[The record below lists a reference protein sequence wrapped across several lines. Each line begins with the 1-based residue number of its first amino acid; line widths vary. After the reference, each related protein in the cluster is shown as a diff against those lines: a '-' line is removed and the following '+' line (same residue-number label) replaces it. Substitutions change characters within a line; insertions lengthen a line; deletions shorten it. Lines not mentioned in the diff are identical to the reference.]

1 MYQSHKGWTS
11 NSDNTI
17 GRYVAMEYQS
27 HKGWTSNY
35 TPVLLR
41 VPLVYQSHKG
51 WTSNL
56 LNIKLNLNYKEYQS
70 HKGWT
75 SNNINDLSW
84 DELTNRI
91 NPTRGGRQ
99 TLYLQLCIYSLY
111 FVSIPQG
118 VDVKRLNSKVLKEE
132 IGCINPT
139 RGGRQTQYRH
149 SPRSRPGSINP
160 TRGGRQT
167 SMWIYSS
174 VAGAVYQ
181 SHKGWT
187 SNFGGSVIDIGVGD
201 VSIPQGVDVK
211 PHSTREMAALL
222 RYQSHKGWTSNFF
235 CVISSSII
243 DSINPTRG
251 GRQTLQYWP

>member
-1 MYQSHKGWTS
+1 M
-11 NSDNTI
+11 
-17 GRYVAMEYQS
+17 
-27 HKGWTSNY
+27 
-35 TPVLLR
+35 
-41 VPLVYQSHKG
+41 YQSHKG

-111 FVSIPQG
+111 FVSIQ
-118 VDVKRLNSKVLKEE
+118 
-132 IGCINPT
+132 
-139 RGGRQTQYRH
+139 
-149 SPRSRPGSINP
+149 
-160 TRGGRQT
+160 
-167 SMWIYSS
+167 
-174 VAGAVYQ
+174 
-181 SHKGWT
+181 
-187 SNFGGSVIDIGVGD
+187 
-201 VSIPQGVDVK
+201 QGVDVK

-251 GRQTLQYWP
+251 GRQTLQYWPLCLLSECVSIPQ

>member
-1 MYQSHKGWTS
+1 M
-11 NSDNTI
+11 
-17 GRYVAMEYQS
+17 
-27 HKGWTSNY
+27 
-35 TPVLLR
+35 
-41 VPLVYQSHKG
+41 YQSHKG

-99 TLYLQLCIYSLY
+99 T
-111 FVSIPQG
+111 
-118 VDVKRLNSKVLKEE
+118 
-132 IGCINPT
+132 
-139 RGGRQTQYRH
+139 QYRH

-187 SNFGGSVIDIGVGD
+187 SNPSTFPVFDDMSGYQSHKGWTSNRNRFPAKGKVQD

-211 PHSTREMAALL
+211 R
-222 RYQSHKGWTSNFF
+222 
-235 CVISSSII
+235 
-243 DSINPTRG
+243 
-251 GRQTLQYWP
+251 